1 MRYNNPLLETKSHQF
16 LNQEVLTFISAISL
30 SVKRRDKMYILR
42 IEHPVPSYESWKKT
56 FDSDPVDRARSG
68 VRRYQVSRPVDNPNY
83 VLIDLE
89 FDTATQA
96 EALLAA
102 MRTVWKRVEGT
113 LIMSPQVKITE
124 VVETKA
130 Y

>member
-1 MRYNNPLLETKSHQF
+1 
-16 LNQEVLTFISAISL
+16 
-30 SVKRRDKMYILR
+30 MYMLR
-42 IEHPVPSYESWKKT
+42 IEHPVPSYERWKNA

-89 FDTATQA
+89 FDTASQA
-96 EALLAA
+96 EALLDA
-102 MRTVWKRVEGT
+102 MRTVWQRVEGT
-113 LIMSPQVKITE
+113 IMTNPQVKITE